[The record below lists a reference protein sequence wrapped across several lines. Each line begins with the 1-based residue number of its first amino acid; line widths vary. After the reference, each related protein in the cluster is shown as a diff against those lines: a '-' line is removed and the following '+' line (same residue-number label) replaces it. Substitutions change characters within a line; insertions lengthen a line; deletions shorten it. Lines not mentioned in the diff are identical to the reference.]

1 MCNESS
7 SKSTTRPF
15 SPSTPLAEIPCFRPS
30 PSFSGYP
37 EHSSVLLVSSPF
49 RSTSSPYDSHPA
61 HRRLSLS
68 KLTPSSIRG
77 HLRHGRRLCEFVYPL
92 GHLCLRLFAKVLA
105 PGASS
110 RSTSSSP
117 AQHTELQRRENH
129 QLSSATMLV
138 HYRNGSYSSSSPG
151 VADRPEPFAFISH
164 P

>member
-1 MCNESS
+1 VCNESS

-77 HLRHGRRLCEFVYPL
+77 HLRHGRRLREFVYPL
-92 GHLCLRLFAKVLA
+92 VIFVFAKVLV

-110 RSTSSSP
+110 RSTSSSACLNEHIHKP
-117 AQHTELQRRENH
+117 WVRLR
-129 QLSSATMLV
+129 
-138 HYRNGSYSSSSPG
+138 SSSTSLLVVDLCHRRG
-151 VADRPEPFAFISH
+151 LFVKFS
-164 P
+164 